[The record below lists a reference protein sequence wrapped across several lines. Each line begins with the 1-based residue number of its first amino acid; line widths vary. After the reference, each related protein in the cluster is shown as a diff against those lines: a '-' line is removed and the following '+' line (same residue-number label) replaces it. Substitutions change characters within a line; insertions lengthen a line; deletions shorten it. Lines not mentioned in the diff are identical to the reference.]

1 MESYSKTLCDEIIHV
16 MDIVSTKMTS
26 TIATNMSVN
35 SDDEKVRYK
44 IAFYILRTV
53 LLVIKFLLIFTI
65 ICSHYAKHRSKG
77 KNIDALTIQN
87 GNNDF

>member
-1 MESYSKTLCDEIIHV
+1 
-16 MDIVSTKMTS
+16 MDIVSTKMTC

-65 ICSHYAKHRSKG
+65 ICYHYAEHRSEG